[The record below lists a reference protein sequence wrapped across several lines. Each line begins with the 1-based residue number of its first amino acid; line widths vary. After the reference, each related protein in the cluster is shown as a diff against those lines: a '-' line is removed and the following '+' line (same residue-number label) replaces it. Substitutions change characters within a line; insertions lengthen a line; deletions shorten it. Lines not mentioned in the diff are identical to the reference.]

1 MQVITAIQNF
11 NYEGF
16 FEKAVKYAKEN
27 PAVAGAAG
35 VGVLFTVVSI
45 CRKSTMR
52 RDGQDYN
59 SALGGVNLL
68 NNAVSRLVCSFYF
81 VSYLC

>member
-1 MQVITAIQNF
+1 MELITAIQNF

-16 FEKAVKYAKEN
+16 FDKAVKYAKEN

-35 VGVLFTVVSI
+35 VGVLITVVSV
-45 CRKSTMR
+45 CRKSTLR
-52 RDGQDYN
+52 RDGKDYN

-68 NNAVSRLVCSFYF
+68 NNTVSFIVT
-81 VSYLC
+81 